1 MRRIASRM
9 EEGRFPLLIA
19 EIRGA
24 DGRRLSERRRDAVIA
39 QLKKEGVKDAAERT
53 QVGPI
58 VGEWYPHVLQ
68 FVRVLAFLP
77 LGLFLILQAFVFLT
91 RPATK

>member
-1 MRRIASRM
+1 M
-9 EEGRFPLLIA
+9 LIA

-53 QVGPI
+53 QIGPI